1 MSNLSNIQNANN
13 FSNLDGLSVINADE
27 LYIGGN
33 QVDIVNLVPYTGASK
48 VLNMGTNAVKS
59 SHVPSAGEDL
69 INFTTLVNAIS
80 NQDITNNLTFL
91 DKITTNNQ
99 TVAGRVDFQKELN
112 LIDNR
117 SASLASKVIV
127 DANYQSNL
135 SSSDVSVGQYFGTIS
150 NVGSIYESTCTN
162 NPTPIL
168 ILFPITSG
176 KRYNFQIE
184 TLIEDA
190 SYDWTIDIYQ
200 SQDNIT
206 PYPNFNDAVID
217 SYIFAPS
224 WTVYHQT
231 NSSFIATTTGSIVLT
246 ISSSNP
252 SGIGTVKWQN
262 LEMYEMG
269 VSLNHISLPSL
280 NTNTVAV
287 INDKKQLVS
296 SGISTTK
303 LDFLDN
309 VSSDIQGQLNARVL
323 KAGDTMTGTLDM
335 GSNKITTTYNA
346 INNEDVITKGYGDSA
361 YATSSALSGYLPLTG
376 GTLTGNLSSNTGT
389 LINFGEALKTVATD
403 KGYTGA
409 SFTVSA
415 SEVPSGVQTGTLSG
429 TYRLTALSGYAVMAM
444 AIADLNATYD
454 QNEYYTFY
462 FYGMASSVPLTL
474 TVYQNTTPRVAL
486 NITTTPQTHTA
497 TFTTGTGS
505 GKIYFNFQALSANP
519 YVDWTG
525 FTMTRTDTQ
534 VNGFLRA
541 NGSVGIG
548 TNTPDTTLNVVGK
561 GKFHD
566 GNVSAPVVGV
576 NGGAGTRLILWPGT
590 VSAYAYALGIDANT
604 LWYGVPSSGN
614 HRWYDGGT
622 ERMTLT
628 TFLDVKGG
636 IRSYAN
642 GVGGPAFIYAENA
655 NAGDAYSVIYLRN
668 NNSGTGCYWFMNS
681 TTRSVDGGAN
691 TATLR
696 NDAGR
701 LRLQGAQAYG
711 IQVYNNGAV
720 GIEGASPYA
729 ISNNFMSRGSLTLGS
744 IDQNYGGGTGQWN
757 ASTAGILMECLTHTE
772 IAVHDAGQRV
782 VSLMYYLGDGTNR
795 IYIGRDM
802 GYGTTGTTF
811 RGSVDIEA
819 GDNSSTYYGP
829 NATWGAYLL
838 VGARQNAITSNRAQ
852 VISTNGNLHLD
863 GAIGREIYY
872 GYYAWNGGGQNN
884 HRFYGNSYFQ
894 GGVYGSDW
902 FRLQNNYNGLYW
914 ENLGR
919 GICSPEG
926 GGNTYGNICT
936 FGNGLNGWAGYG
948 LRSRYCLMSGT
959 SNEGGIHDNV
969 YSWIMYWTGSASRQ
983 LILGG
988 GSTMCSLD
996 WDLFVVWRSGASFD
1010 WGNGY
1015 FYFNRGGG
1023 YGYTSDSRLKDNIQP
1038 IQANESI
1045 TFLKHLQPSSFCMK
1059 KGKPYEKK
1067 NADGTTETVHPECC
1081 TCEQDGFIA
1090 DNVFEAVVASGASKS
1105 VLNNWS
1111 GWLEEMKKPEEE
1123 RTLTKDN
1130 ILGVNDRPILSHTV
1144 NAVKSLIERVE
1155 ILEAREK
1162 VWVEHARI
1170 EEKKL
1175 KDAEEKIKKLEAN
1188 MEKLASLVSQLIK

>member
-1 MSNLSNIQNANN
+1 MSINGLFNQQFPLS
-13 FSNLDGLSVINADE
+13 LDGTTSLDASSITIDGTNID
-27 LYIGGN
+27 LT
-33 QVDIVNLVPYTGASK
+33 NLVPYTGATAP
-48 VLNMGTNAVKS
+48 LDMNGFAVQS
-59 SHVPSAGEDL
+59 SHVPSGPNDL
-69 INFTTLVNAIS
+69 VNYTTLVSAIS
-80 NQDITNNLTFL
+80 NQDTTNFTTFL
-91 DKITTNNQ
+91 DKITNTAQ
-99 TVAGRVDFQKELN
+99 TVQASTTFLTGLSVSNERTTN
-112 LIDNR
+112 L
-117 SASLASKVIV
+117 SSKVIV
-127 DANYQSNL
+127 GANYQNL
-135 SSSDVSVGQYFGTIS
+135 ITSADVSVSQNFGAIS
-150 NVGSIYESTCTN
+150 NVGVVYQATTDTASGS
-162 NPTPIL
+162 PIL
-168 ILFPITSG
+168 IGFPIVSG
-176 KRYNFQIE
+176 KRYRFTIE
-184 TLIEDA
+184 MLVEDPT
-190 SYDWTIDIYQ
+190 YGWYVEFLQ
-200 SQDNIT
+200 SADNINPVT
-206 PYPNFNDAVID
+206 GGIIGVFLIPTGSTAYTASDHTFVAL
-217 SYIFAPS
+217 
-224 WTVYHQT
+224 
-231 NSSFIATTTGSIVLT
+231 TTGSVIIQT
-246 ISSSNP
+246 TTDGP
-252 SGIGTVKWQN
+252 SGNNQAVKWKN
-262 LEMYEMG
+262 LTVYEMG
-269 VSLNHISLPSL
+269 VSLENASYPSL
-280 NTNTVAV
+280 GADRVPI
-287 INDKKQLVS
+287 INEKRQLVA
-296 SGISTTK
+296 SGINSTK
-303 LDFLDN
+303 LGYLDN
-309 VSSDIQGQLNARVL
+309 VSSDIQTQLNARVL

-335 GSNKITTTYNA
+335 GANKIITTYTPVNG
-346 INNEDVITKGYGDSA
+346 EDLITKT
-361 YATSSALSGYLPLTG
+361 YADATYLSSGAGYLPLTG
-376 GTLTGNLSSNTGT
+376 GTLTGNLTTTTGT
-389 LINFGEALKTVATD
+389 LVNFGEALKTVATD

-409 SFTVSA
+409 SFTVSTA
-415 SEVPSGVQTGTLSG
+415 EVPAGVQTGTLSG

-444 AIADLNATYD
+444 AIADLNATYQ

-486 NITTTPQTHTA
+486 NITTSPQTHSA

-561 GKFHD
+561 GKFYD
-566 GNVSAPVVGV
+566 GNVSAPVLGV

-590 VSAYAYALGIDANT
+590 VSTYAYALGIDSWT
-604 LWYGVPSSGN
+604 LWYGVPAGGS

-636 IRSYAN
+636 IRSYAD
-642 GVGGPAFIYAENA
+642 GPGGPAFIYAENA
-655 NAGDAYSVIYLRN
+655 NAGDAYAVMFLRN

-681 TTRSVDGGAN
+681 TTRTADGGAN

-720 GIEGASPYA
+720 GVEGASPYA
-729 ISNNFMSRGSLTLGS
+729 ITNNFMGRGSLTIGS
-744 IDQNYGGGTGQWN
+744 IDQNFGGGTGGWT
-757 ASTAGILMECLTHTE
+757 STTAGLLLECLTHTE

-782 VSLMYYLGDGTNR
+782 ASLMYYLGDGTNR

-863 GAIGREIYY
+863 GAVGREMYY

-894 GGVYGSDW
+894 GGVYVSDW

-948 LRSRYCLMSGT
+948 LRSRYCLMSDSGGV
-959 SNEGGIHDNV
+959 GGIHDNT
-969 YSWIMYWTGSASRQ
+969 YSWIMYWPGSASRQ

-1010 WGNGY
+1010 WANGY

-1023 YGYTSDSRLKDNIQP
+1023 YGYSSDSRLKDNIQP

-1059 KGKPYEKK
+1059 KAKPYEKK

-1090 DNVFEAVVASGASKS
+1090 DNVWEAVVASGASKS

-1144 NAVKSLIERVE
+1144 NAVKALMERVE
-1155 ILEAREK
+1155 VLQKREE
-1162 VWVEHARI
+1162 VWVQHAKEQEDKVKR
-1170 EEKKL
+1170 
-1175 KDAEEKIKKLEAN
+1175 LEAN
-1188 MEKLASLVSQLIK
+1188 IEKLASLVAQLIQK